1 MAENQL
7 DSLSGEKSPPQSS
20 CPADKSV
27 FAVARSPEGLTVLL
41 AGDNLTFVVAGEV
54 GSWAAGGAATGSA
67 SDEGNRVSMILC

>member
-27 FAVARSPEGLTVLL
+27 FAVAISSEGLAGPL
-41 AGDNLTFVVAGEV
+41 AGDDLTLVVAEEV
-54 GSWAAGGAATGSA
+54 RAVAAGPAAGSA
-67 SDEGNRVSMILC
+67 SDEGKRVSMILC